1 MWRLL
6 HGQLYVK
13 RQPQLLVVMIGTNDL
28 GAASCKGGEPAI
40 AQAAIGA
47 AQRYLSVFLIAEYRT
62 YCNLHM
68 IAMCRACA
76 LPGSAAECY
85 HHCVATLHLLFIR
98 VLRFEKGSCFGQSC
112 GGLRC
117 SIARDHMQGV

>member
-40 AQAAIGA
+40 AQAAVGA
-47 AQRYLSVFLIAEYRT
+47 AQRYLLGILHFRVSGS
-62 YCNLHM
+62 YCNL
-68 IAMCRACA
+68 ACE
-76 LPGSAAECY
+76 SN
-85 HHCVATLHLLFIR
+85 V
-98 VLRFEKGSCFGQSC
+98 
-112 GGLRC
+112 
-117 SIARDHMQGV
+117 